1 VDPPRRVVRNSWV
14 NPRTAEPAHP
24 APTAAAEGVMVDIVV
39 LSDDV
44 ALYQAT
50 RDAVGERNP
59 VWRARTAAE
68 SVDLLLTGRCG
79 VLLLDMGAVSTQPA
93 SLVEQI
99 IDQFPDVVVV
109 VAGRRDDETL
119 LAQLVSDGHVYRFM
133 HKPLSPK
140 RAGMFLQAAIRA
152 HVDRRA
158 SHGNAL
164 RLPRVGT
171 LRSRFDPRKW
181 LFVGGGLGLFVAV
194 LAAVL
199 VARHDSTTA
208 RPSAPRAARPAEAPA
223 SGPLADPVLS
233 GARAARAAG
242 RHEAPAGRNALD
254 LYAAVLLARP
264 DNAEAQAGLAATA
277 ALLVERANV
286 AAASGDAIEARRL
299 VERVLAVSPDHSGAR
314 VLLAR
319 LEAPR
324 VAEPAKSAS
333 APTAVS
339 APITAPDSAPPRF
352 AAPDAAAPRAAGLPA
367 TAPARPAQA
376 APVPRTARVMPD
388 PLTPRSVVPPPAAR
402 PAARSGRTRSYGAPI
417 SSGHAV
423 AGFAVAD
430 PAQSTAQASA
440 PTPAPTPISPL
451 GLADSGTE
459 PGVTTRDLEAL
470 ATPEPVYPPEAFRAG
485 IEGWVE
491 VEFTVNERGTTG
503 DIVVVAAEPL
513 GVFDAAATAAVAAWR
528 YRPRIVNGQPVAQR
542 TSVTLRFSVED

>member
-1 VDPPRRVVRNSWV
+1 
-14 NPRTAEPAHP
+14 
-24 APTAAAEGVMVDIVV
+24 MVDIVV

-158 SHGNAL
+158 SHGSAL
-164 RLPRVGT
+164 RLPRVGS

-194 LAAVL
+194 LAGVL
-199 VARHDSTTA
+199 VARHESTTA
-208 RPSAPRAARPAEAPA
+208 RPAAPRAERPAVAPA

-264 DNAEAQAGLAATA
+264 DNAEAQAGLAATT

-299 VERVLAVSPDHSGAR
+299 VERVLAVSADHPGAR
-314 VLLAR
+314 ELLAR

-324 VAEPAKSAS
+324 VAEPAQSAS
-333 APTAVS
+333 APTAVP
-339 APITAPDSAPPRF
+339 APILAPTSAPPRV
-352 AAPDAAAPRAAGLPA
+352 AAPDATAPRAAGLPA
-367 TAPARPAQA
+367 PAKVKTTASASPARAT
-376 APVPRTARVMPD
+376 PVPRTSRVMPD
-388 PLTPRSVVPPPAAR
+388 PLTPRTVVPPPAPT
-402 PAARSGRTRSYGAPI
+402 PAARSSRTRSYGAPI

-423 AGFAVAD
+423 AGLAVAD
-430 PAQSTAQASA
+430 PAQS
-440 PTPAPTPISPL
+440 PTPSPTRRRSRRPSRRWIS
-451 GLADSGTE
+451 
-459 PGVTTRDLEAL
+459 R
-470 ATPEPVYPPEAFRAG
+470 TPE
-485 IEGWVE
+485 
-491 VEFTVNERGTTG
+491 VNRE
-503 DIVVVAAEPL
+503 
-513 GVFDAAATAAVAAWR
+513 
-528 YRPRIVNGQPVAQR
+528 
-542 TSVTLRFSVED
+542 